1 MPVRVLDGVCVRVP
15 DCVTV
20 CVTVPDCDAV
30 VEAVVEDVMVRLG
43 VIFPEA
49 VCVIVPVRLTVGV
62 RAAVLVKELV

>member
-30 VEAVVEDVMVRLG
+30 LEAVVEDVMV
-43 VIFPEA
+43 
-49 VCVIVPVRLTVGV
+49 
-62 RAAVLVKELV
+62 